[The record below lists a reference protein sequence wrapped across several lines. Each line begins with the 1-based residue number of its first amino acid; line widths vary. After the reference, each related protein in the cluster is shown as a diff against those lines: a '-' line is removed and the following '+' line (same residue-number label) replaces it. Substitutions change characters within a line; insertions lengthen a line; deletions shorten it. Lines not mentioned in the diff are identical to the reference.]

1 MRHGVPMPSDLP
13 LLILTHVPWEGPHR
27 ILDAFPDVP
36 VHAVD
41 VLAPAVT
48 LPAPR
53 DLRGAV
59 IMGGPMSANHGRLHP
74 GLDAEVAW
82 IRSALAA
89 DLPML
94 GICLGA
100 QLIARAAGAPVAP
113 GVRPEIGWLPVEVAD
128 PRDPVTGP
136 LAPMTTALHWH
147 GDAFPLPPGATA
159 LARSAI
165 TPVQAFRLGN
175 AWGLLFHPEADA
187 ALVDHWLAEPSMRT
201 EAEQV
206 IGPDAVA
213 ALHQGA
219 DRHAPDLIARST
231 AGFAAFAALTRGG
244 SGA

>member
-1 MRHGVPMPSDLP
+1 M
-13 LLILTHVPWEGPHR
+13 
-27 ILDAFPDVP
+27 
-36 VHAVD
+36 
-41 VLAPAVT
+41 
-48 LPAPR
+48 
-53 DLRGAV
+53 
-59 IMGGPMSANHGRLHP
+59 
-74 GLDAEVAW
+74 
-82 IRSALAA
+82 
-89 DLPML
+89 
-94 GICLGA
+94 
-100 QLIARAAGAPVAP
+100 AP
-113 GVRPEIGWLPVEVAD
+113 GARPEIGWLLVEVAD

-175 AWGLLFHPEADA
+175 AWGLLFHPEVDA

-219 DRHAPDLIARST
+219 DRHAPNLITRST

-244 SGA
+244 GVI